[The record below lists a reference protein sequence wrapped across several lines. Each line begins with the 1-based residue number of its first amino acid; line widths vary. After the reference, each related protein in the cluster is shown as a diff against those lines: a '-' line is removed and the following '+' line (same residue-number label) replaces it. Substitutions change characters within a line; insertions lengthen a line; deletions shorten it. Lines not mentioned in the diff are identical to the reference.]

1 MERAPHSG
9 PRSSIW
15 SRRLCADLPGAIQ
28 DRVDLQYAGWQRV
41 VEDGVY
47 AQGAGRR
54 DLLYRIGRQ
63 VHLVG
68 LLSDEVLGGGIDTPD
83 VDGAKKDVAVLV
95 ELYGAGRAIVVDVL
109 AVAHGL
115 QGGGDPLGRRAH
127 FSARRVPH
135 VPQGVADGSGIDGAG
150 LLCCQGDDHYRV
162 VGLARERHLEYGAVL
177 DRVEVVELLGEV
189 GWRQRSWS
197 GTLHTLEVL
206 PPQVCEH
213 LVVLGAV
220 HEHELVDDVR
230 LLQRLLQVDLRL
242 PHRVAD
248 GHQRLGAAG
257 HALVKLRQV
266 SRGRRLVSVG
276 HLRRDFASV
285 GGGEVLA
292 QPQAVG
298 VVDVHGAD
306 LRVPQVLH
314 QLGQDL

>member
-1 MERAPHSG
+1 MERG
-9 PRSSIW
+9 PRGGARSSIW
-15 SRRLCADLPGAIQ
+15 SRLLCADLPGAIQ
-28 DRVDLQYAGWQRV
+28 DGVDLQYAGWQRV

-54 DLLYRIGRQ
+54 DLLYGIGRQ
-63 VHLVG
+63 VNLVG
-68 LLSDEVLGGGIDTPD
+68 LLSDEIRGGRVNAPD
-83 VDGAKKDVAVLV
+83 VDGAEKDIAVLV

-115 QGGGDPLGRRAH
+115 KRGGDPLRRRAH
-127 FSARRVPH
+127 FGARRVPN
-135 VPQGVADGSGIDGAG
+135 VPQGVADGGGVDGAG
-150 LLCCQGDDHYRV
+150 LLCRQGDDHNRV
-162 VGLARERHLEYGAVL
+162 IGLTRERYLIQRGVL
-177 DRVEVVELLGEV
+177 GRVEVVERRGKV
-189 GWRQRSWS
+189 GGRQRSW
-197 GTLHTLEVL
+197 GGPLHAVEVL
-206 PPQVCEH
+206 PAQGCEH
-213 LVVLGAV
+213 LVVPGTV
-220 HEHELVDDVR
+220 HEHERVDDVV
-230 LLQRLLQVDLRL
+230 LQRLLQVDLRL
-242 PHRVAD
+242 PDRVAD

-266 SRGRRLVSVG
+266 GRGRRLVSVG
-276 HLRRDFASV
+276 HLRRDFARV